1 MLGLKQFSTPHFIIP
16 DTPATERPLHKMKDF
31 LSFLN
36 SLQWKVKEKQA
47 KEEEDDE
54 PLSHTESMDAGD
66 MDSLT
71 KGLDWSLGNPF
82 TGKKLGNDGIE
93 DMSISELRDK
103 ANDSLVHGGAI
114 NFGTPLEYDESVYTP
129 KVRTQPLSKEDEEM
143 AENFGKTID
152 DLWYNAVRK
161 GKSDAYWNG
170 APFMTPEG
178 RL

>member
-1 MLGLKQFSTPHFIIP
+1 MLGLKQFHAPQFAIP
-16 DTPATERPLHKMKDF
+16 GVPANERPLHKVKDF

-36 SLQWKVKEKQA
+36 SIQWKVKDEQA
-47 KEEEDDE
+47 EEDDE
-54 PLSHTESMDAGD
+54 PLSHTESMDARN

-93 DMSISELRDK
+93 DMTTSELRNK
-103 ANDSLVHGGAI
+103 ANDSLVHGGAL
-114 NFGTPLEYDESVYTP
+114 NFGAPLEYDESVYTP

-143 AENFGKTID
+143 AENFGKSID
-152 DLWYNAVRK
+152 QLWADAVKK
-161 GKSDAYWNG
+161 GRNDAYWNS